1 MEKTEQ
7 IEFLK
12 DRLQILSGDVERL
25 SMEVSVLSMS
35 LNAAKR
41 YNQFLIDQI
50 LRVSKTHVS
59 SMKHIKHHSEN
70 PWIDPDELISSNIH

>member
-1 MEKTEQ
+1 MDEAEQ
-7 IEFLK
+7 TEFLK

-25 SMEVSVLSMS
+25 SMQVSILSMS

-50 LRVSKTHVS
+50 LRLSKANVS
-59 SMKHIKHHSEN
+59 SMKHIKHHSED
-70 PWIDPDELISSNIH
+70 PWIDPDELVSSRIQ